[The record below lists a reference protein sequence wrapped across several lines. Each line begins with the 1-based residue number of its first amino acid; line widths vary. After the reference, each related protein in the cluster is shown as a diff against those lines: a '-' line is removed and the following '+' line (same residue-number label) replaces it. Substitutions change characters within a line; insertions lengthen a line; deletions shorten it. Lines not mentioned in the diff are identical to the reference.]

1 VRSLLPRER
10 RAAWDGIATD
20 VRDVL
25 AAFIRGTSL
34 VALGDAIGIAI
45 GLLLLGV
52 PLVVPLAVLTFV
64 GGFVPIVGAAVAG
77 FVAIMVALV
86 SNGFVTALAVLGVVI
101 AVQQFEGNV
110 MQPFVVGR
118 SVNLHPVV
126 VLLAVSMG
134 AVLWGVAGALLAVP
148 VAAAVSTVLAGLR
161 DEAAG

>member
-1 VRSLLPRER
+1 
-10 RAAWDGIATD
+10 
-20 VRDVL
+20 
-25 AAFIRGTSL
+25 
-34 VALGDAIGIAI
+34 
-45 GLLLLGV
+45 
-52 PLVVPLAVLTFV
+52 
-64 GGFVPIVGAAVAG
+64 
-77 FVAIMVALV
+77 
-86 SNGFVTALAVLGVVI
+86 VLGVVI